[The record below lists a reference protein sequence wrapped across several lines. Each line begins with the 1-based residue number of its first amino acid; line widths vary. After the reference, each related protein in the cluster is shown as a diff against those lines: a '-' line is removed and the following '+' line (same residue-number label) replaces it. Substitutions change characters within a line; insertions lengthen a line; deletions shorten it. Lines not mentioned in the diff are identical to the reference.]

1 METVLVAS
9 VAGQQ
14 NHGAMSATQRMSVPS
29 GGVNA
34 ALFEYGDFLLERHSK
49 QRAVGNHTTEV
60 EYLGYG
66 GTAYYFCE

>member
-1 METVLVAS
+1 
-9 VAGQQ
+9 
-14 NHGAMSATQRMSVPS
+14 MSAPQRMSVPS